1 MTAVRDTLPERE
13 DTTEAVEPTEAAPV
27 PRSRWP
33 LVAVGAVI
41 LFNLIVLR
49 AEARP
54 VDNLNDAAV
63 HRSMVA
69 WANDRIEDGHLPL
82 DGWYP
87 DLSLG
92 SSRFHHYQ
100 SLPH

>member
-1 MTAVRDTLPERE
+1 MRTLTAVRDTLPEHE
-13 DTTEAVEPTEAAPV
+13 EATEPAEPGEV
-27 PRSRWP
+27 PPSSRRSRWP
-33 LVAVGAVI
+33 LVAVGAVV

-54 VDNLNDAAV
+54 VDNLNDASI

-69 WANDRIEDGHLPL
+69 WANDRIEDGHLPF

-92 SSRFHHYQ
+92 
-100 SLPH
+100 